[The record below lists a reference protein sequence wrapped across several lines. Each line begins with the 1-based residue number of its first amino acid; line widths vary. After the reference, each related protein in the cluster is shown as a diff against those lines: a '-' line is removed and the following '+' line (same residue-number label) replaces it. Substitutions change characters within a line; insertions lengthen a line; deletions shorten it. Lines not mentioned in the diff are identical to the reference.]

1 MKSSLLLS
9 GFFLFFCTMPL
20 FAQPTDCKE
29 LLQENEYL
37 RKTLKILAPVK
48 SANFE
53 NIDFSI
59 LTCEGNIKEQTI
71 RLTLLITNRAA
82 NTEISFR
89 KSNVVDIQGNE
100 FESSG
105 INIGSGGF
113 RGKVYTDTPV
123 KAVFEFRKILPA
135 TKLLKLIAIEFTGNK
150 GGFEFKDIPVTWR

>member
-9 GFFLFFCTMPL
+9 SLFVCCFSMQL
-20 FAQPTDCKE
+20 SAQPTDCKE
-29 LLQENEYL
+29 LQKENEYL

-48 SANFE
+48 SVNFE

-59 LTCEGNIKEQTI
+59 LTCEGSIKEQTI

-89 KSNVVDIQGNE
+89 KSNAVDIQGNE
-100 FESSG
+100 FQSSD
-105 INIGSGGF
+105 IHIGCGSS
-113 RGKVYTDTPV
+113 RGKVYTDVPV
-123 KAVFEFRKILPA
+123 KAIIEFSKILPA

-150 GGFEFKDIPVTWR
+150 GGFEFKDIPVTWK